1 MKLKRFIIN
10 WQKNEKYNSPVVRT
24 VMIEAAHPAD
34 ASAVFT
40 KNFGNLKKN
49 TINFIQEIDE
59 KGEPVGEKIIPE

>member
-40 KNFGNLKKN
+40 KVHGNLKKN
-49 TINFIQEIDE
+49 TINFIQEVDE
-59 KGEPVGEKIIPE
+59 NGKSIGEPIIPN